1 MSVDINIKLLKEY
14 DLLRDVKDKDLEI
27 ILDKIEII
35 NISNNEIIIQEGDE
49 GNSIVFLFD
58 GEVSINQIMTL
69 PTSNI
74 EEDTRE
80 KEIYNTSFKDKPV
93 FGEIGLFGKSDKRT
107 ANIKAISNCTIGLF
121 YKNDFFNICEQDKE
135 VGYIILKNISRIISD
150 RIKDSNLNITK
161 LTTALSLILDK

>member
-1 MSVDINIKLLKEY
+1 
-14 DLLRDVKDKDLEI
+14 
-27 ILDKIEII
+27 
-35 NISNNEIIIQEGDE
+35 
-49 GNSIVFLFD
+49 
-58 GEVSINQIMTL
+58 
-69 PTSNI
+69 
-74 EEDTRE
+74 
-80 KEIYNTSFKDKPV
+80 
-93 FGEIGLFGKSDKRT
+93 LFGKSDKRT